1 MKIAIIDSHTGGEPT
16 RVVLE
21 GGLDLEG
28 ESMVARRDDFERR
41 FDHVRSGIVNEPR
54 GSEVIV
60 GALLT
65 PPINEGSIAG
75 VIFFNNTGYLG
86 MCGHGTIGVVETLRH
101 LGRLE
106 SNRVCFDTPAGMV
119 KAELLPSGEV
129 QIENVASY
137 IHQASVPVEV
147 EGLGRITGD
156 VAYGGNWFYIV
167 HRPRFEVALA
177 GAKEL
182 TEITLLIRDTL
193 AKEGIT
199 GKDGATI
206 DHVEVEGP
214 SLLPAAHSKNF
225 VMCPGGAYD
234 RSPCGTGTSAKMACL
249 YAAGHL
255 KAGEWFVQESVTGST
270 FRGKVEPTEEGL
282 KPTIVGRAFVTAES
296 TLIFDEN
303 DPICWGLGT

>member
-1 MKIAIIDSHTGGEPT
+1 MKIPIIDSHTGGEPT

-21 GGLDLEG
+21 GGIAVEG
-28 ESMVARRDDFERR
+28 ETMMARRDDFERR

-54 GSEVIV
+54 GSDVIV

-65 PPINEGSIAG
+65 PPVNEGSIAG
-75 VIFFNNTGYLG
+75 VIFFNNAGYLG

-101 LGRLE
+101 LGRLN
-106 SNRVCFDTPAGMV
+106 SSHVFLDTPAGQV
-119 KAELLPSGEV
+119 KAELLPTGEV

-137 IHQASVPVEV
+137 VHQASVSVEV
-147 EGLGRITGD
+147 EGLGRVTGD

-177 GAKEL
+177 GVKEL
-182 TEITLLIRDTL
+182 TEITLQIRDAL
-193 AKEGIT
+193 AQAGIT
-199 GKDGATI
+199 GKDGAVI

-214 SLLPAAHSKNF
+214 ASLPSIHSKNF

-270 FRGKVEPTEEGL
+270 FRGKVERTEEGL
-282 KPTIVGRAFVTAES
+282 KPTIIGRAFVTAES
-296 TLIFDEN
+296 TLIFCEN
-303 DPICWGLGT
+303 DPICWGLRT